1 MHTKFKTLLIVLLNL
16 IIISGCGSKIARQI
30 ETYKVKRG
38 EFLINVVETGE
49 LKATVSTMVSAP
61 AIDWRFGD
69 LKITKLI
76 EDGMQVQIG
85 DTLVLF
91 DPAEVQKA
99 IIDKKAELDIARAEY
114 TKMEADQKSKI
125 EELEA
130 DLKMAE
136 ISYQIS
142 QLELE
147 QAAYQADIKK
157 KEIQLQLQQSEISLK
172 KAREEIENQKMIHL
186 EELRKQQLKIS
197 QLESNLAAANETL
210 TKLTVKAPGPG
221 LVIIEENW
229 MSDAKWQV
237 GEQPW
242 SGVPIMSLPDLS
254 QIKAMTEINEVDI
267 SKVKMGQKVK
277 IKLDAYPDTT
287 FTGEVIDIALLAKRK
302 DRKSDVKV
310 FPVEILISGNHK
322 LLKPGM
328 TVNCDIIADKIDSVL
343 FIPLE
348 GLFIKNE
355 KRIVYLKKGNDYKP
369 QEVRVG
375 RENNDYVVIEEGLKE
390 GNEIALNDPS
400 QILTTEKGKNQG
412 ETK

>member
-1 MHTKFKTLLIVLLNL
+1 MYTQFKTFLIVLLNL
-16 IIISGCGSKIARQI
+16 IIILGCGSKIAQQI
-30 ETYKVKRG
+30 ETYKIKRG

-69 LKITKLI
+69 LKITRLI
-76 EDGMQVQIG
+76 DDGKQVQNG

-172 KAREEIENQKMIHL
+172 KAGEEIANQKLIHQ

-197 QLESNLAAANETL
+197 QLENNLVAAHETL
-210 TKLTVKAPGPG
+210 SKLTVKAPGPG

-254 QIKAMTEINEVDI
+254 QIKAIAEINEVDI
-267 SKVKMGQKVK
+267 SKVKLGQKVK

-287 FTGEVIDIALLAKRK
+287 FSGEVIEIALLAKKK

-310 FPVEILISGNHK
+310 FPVEILVTGTHK

-328 TVNCDIIADKIDSVL
+328 TVNCDIIADRIDSVL

-348 GLFIKNE
+348 GLFSKDE
-355 KRIVYLKKGNDYKP
+355 KRIVYLKKGNSFKP
-369 QEVRVG
+369 QEVRIG
-375 RENNDYVVIEEGLKE
+375 RENNDYVIIEEGLKE
-390 GNEIALNDPS
+390 DNEIALNDPTL
-400 QILTTEKGKNQG
+400 ILTSDKKKSQG
-412 ETK
+412 ESK